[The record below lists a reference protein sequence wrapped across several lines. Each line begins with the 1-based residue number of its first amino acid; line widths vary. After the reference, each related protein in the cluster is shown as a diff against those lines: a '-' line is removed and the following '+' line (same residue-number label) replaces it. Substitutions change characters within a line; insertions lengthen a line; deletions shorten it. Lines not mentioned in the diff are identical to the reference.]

1 MLEFEPAEPNDYA
14 PELVEVGLIIK
25 GIAQCSIRVSLDYY
39 YRLILLWACCYCCY
53 YYQRHRRRLVVS

>member
-39 YRLILLWACCYCCY
+39 Y
-53 YYQRHRRRLVVS
+53 